1 MDFRRKKSSPLSPLL
16 ADGRT
21 VEILQN
27 FRFYGSVI
35 SNNLKWK
42 KNIDIIVKK
51 AQQRLYFLR
60 RLRSFGLTTQ
70 IMLIFYRVSW
80 QFQAQYGLDLSQWK
94 KAQIEQ
100 NCKNCFQINWQIP
113 QQSWIFVSAT
123 PVRKSHSH
131 LLWFIP
137 SCPWPIWSPSIF
149 HPSNQDQQV

>member
-16 ADGRT
+16 VDGRT
-21 VEILQN
+21 VEILKN
-27 FRFYGSVI
+27 FKLYGSVI

-42 KNIDIIVKK
+42 KNTDIIVKK

-60 RLRSFGLTTQ
+60 RLRSFGLTRQ
-70 IMLIFYRVSW
+70 IMLIFYSVLTISNTIW
-80 QFQAQYGLDLSQWK
+80 FGSITVK

-113 QQSWIFVSAT
+113 PQSWIFVSAT

-149 HPSNQDQQV
+149 HQSNQDQQV